1 MLPGVPNLGP
11 LKNYVELASGL
22 TEVTAAKAKDTALA
36 LIAQGMS
43 LGTKQ
48 PSDVAATVQQAADD
62 LIALSKTNRDMLVDM
77 IRIEVDKAVGRI
89 GFVREDELAALRA
102 RVDKLE
108 KDIATQTTGEP
119 APTVKKKKVIVNE

>member
-1 MLPGVPNLGP
+1 
-11 LKNYVELASGL
+11 
-22 TEVTAAKAKDTALA
+22 
-36 LIAQGMS
+36 
-43 LGTKQ
+43 
-48 PSDVAATVQQAADD
+48 VQQAADD

-89 GFVREDELAALRA
+89 GFVREDELAAVRA

>member
-22 TEVTAAKAKDTALA
+22 TEVTAAKAKETALA

-89 GFVREDELAALRA
+89 GFVRVVQLD
-102 RVDKLE
+102 DF
-108 KDIATQTTGEP
+108 D
-119 APTVKKKKVIVNE
+119 

>member
-1 MLPGVPNLGP
+1 MLQGLPNLGP

-22 TEVTAAKAKDTALA
+22 TEVTATKAKEAAMA
-36 LIAQGMS
+36 LIAQGLS

-48 PSDVAATVQQAADD
+48 PADVAASVQQAADD
-62 LIALSKTNRDMLVDM
+62 LMALSKTNRDMLVDM
-77 IRIEVDKAVGRI
+77 IRAEVDKAVGRI

-108 KDIATQTTGEP
+108 KVIASQTVSESAP
-119 APTVKKKKVIVNE
+119 AVKKKKVIVSE